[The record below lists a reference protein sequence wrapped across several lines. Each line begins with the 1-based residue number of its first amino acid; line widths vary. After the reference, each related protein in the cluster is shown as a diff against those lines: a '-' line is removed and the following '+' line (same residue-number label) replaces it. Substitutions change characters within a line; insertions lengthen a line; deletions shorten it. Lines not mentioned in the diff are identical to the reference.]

1 MKDKKALEV
10 AVLGSGQMGQNVL
23 RHLEGSP
30 MVRGVTVF
38 DQNPEQRE
46 KVKQAFG
53 VKAADTLKDVLE
65 NPEIKLV

>member
-23 RHLEGSP
+23 RHLETSP
-30 MVRGVTVF
+30 LVHGITVF
-38 DQNPEQRE
+38 DQNPEQTE

-53 VKAADTLKDVLE
+53 VTAIGRA
-65 NPEIKLV
+65 